1 MADINQIFKN
11 REDLPDL
18 LNKLNL
24 TNKGVELGSFKGDFA
39 KNITSKWMGKLYMI
53 DVWRP
58 LSDEEY
64 DDISNH
70 KNHIDAYS
78 IAMNNI
84 KGFEEKTFMLRMDG
98 SEGAK
103 LFADESLDFV
113 YIDANHTYESVKED
127 IDTWYRKVKKGGL
140 VMGHDYLPDYFY
152 EGKEEKNQALYTFP
166 DGKPEEAKYT
176 GMFGVNPAVDEFAKE
191 KNYKVYKTDEFL
203 ATWWFI
209 KS

>member
-1 MADINQIFKN
+1 MADINQVFKN

-166 DGKPEEAKYT
+166 DGKPEEDKYT

>member
-1 MADINQIFKN
+1 MTDVNHIFKN
-11 REDLPDL
+11 REDLPEF

-24 TNKGVELGSFKGDFA
+24 NNKGVELGSFKGEFA
-39 KNITSKWMGKLYMI
+39 KIITSNWSGKLYMV

-58 LSDEEY
+58 LSNEEY
-64 DDISNH
+64 DDTSNH
-70 KNHIDAYS
+70 KNHIDEYS
-78 IAMNNI
+78 NAMSNI

-98 SEGAK
+98 SEGSK
-103 LFADESLDFV
+103 LFSDESLDFV
-113 YIDANHTYESVKED
+113 YIDANHTYESVKQD
-127 IDTWYRKVKKGGL
+127 IDDWYRKVKKGGL

-152 EGKEEKNQALYTFP
+152 NGKEEKNQALYTFP
-166 DGKPEEAKYT
+166 DGKPEEAQYA

-209 KS
+209 KK

>member
-1 MADINQIFKN
+1 MADINQVFKN

-78 IAMNNI
+78 IAMNTI

>member
-1 MADINQIFKN
+1 MADINQIFRN
-11 REDLPDL
+11 REDLPDF

-24 TNKGVELGSFKGDFA
+24 TNKGVELGSFKGEFA
-39 KNITSKWMGKLYMI
+39 KNITTKWEGKLYMI

-58 LSDEEY
+58 LSDEDY

-78 IAMNNI
+78 TAMNNI
-84 KGFEEKTFMLRMDG
+84 KGFEDKTFMLRMVG

-127 IDTWYRKVKKGGL
+127 IDIWYRKVKKGGL

-166 DGKPEEAKYT
+166 DGKPEEAEYA

-209 KS
+209 KR

>member
-24 TNKGVELGSFKGDFA
+24 TNKGVELGSFKGNFA
-39 KNITSKWMGKLYMI
+39 KNITSKWVGKLYMI

-78 IAMNNI
+78 TAMNNI

-98 SEGAK
+98 SEASK
-103 LFADESLDFV
+103 LFSDESLDFV
-113 YIDANHTYESVKED
+113 YIDANHTYESVKQD
-127 IDTWYRKVKKGGL
+127 IDDWYRKVKKGGL

-152 EGKEEKNQALYTFP
+152 EGKEEKNQALYTFL
-166 DGKPEEAKYT
+166 DGKPEEAKYA
-176 GMFGVNPAVDEFAKE
+176 GMFGVNPAVDEFAKN

-209 KS
+209 KK

>member
-1 MADINQIFKN
+1 MADINQVFKN